1 MGSTLYAIAP
11 LPPSSHAYPA
21 DSFAEATALEAELNG
36 MVTGEVRF
44 DRGTRALYATDSS
57 NYRQVPIGVVL
68 PRTREDVINA
78 VAVCRRFGAPLLS
91 RGAGTS
97 LAGQCCNVAVVLDFS
112 KYMNAVLEVNAAEQ
126 WARVEPGIVL
136 DTLQYH
142 VKQHGLFFAPDPAT
156 HSHCTLGG
164 MIGNN
169 SCGSHALYGGKTD
182 DNTLE
187 LEVLLYDGTILT
199 VGPTSDEELHTIIAA
214 GGRRGEIYAGLLRL
228 REEYAGLVR
237 ERFPDIPRRVSGYN
251 LDDLLP
257 EGGFHVARAL
267 VGSEATCVVVL
278 SAKLRLMHHPG
289 CRTLVVA
296 GYPNIFQAADAVPS
310 ILQHRPIALEG
321 VDRKLIQ
328 QMQAKAMLADNIA
341 LLPPGDG
348 WLYVEFGADTAEA
361 SRTQADAFAAML
373 PADVHRQVLYASA
386 DQKKLWEVRES
397 ALGATAISPG
407 EGMRSEGW
415 EDHAV
420 APEQLGAYLRG
431 FQALLDEF
439 GYTTAYYGHFGQACV
454 HVRIDFDLRSEPG
467 IRTFRGFLDR
477 AADLVVAH
485 GGSLSGEHGD
495 GQARGALLE
504 RMYGPELIYA
514 FERFKDLWDPAGK
527 MNPGKLV
534 RARQPHADLRF
545 GADYAPAQPETH
557 FSFTRD
563 NGSLAQAV
571 ERCVGVGKCRKEDAG
586 TMCPSYMATRDERH
600 STRGRAHALW
610 EMLQGEVVGHR
621 PAGASA
627 ADADA
632 AMWNDTHVKETLDLC
647 LSCKACKSECPVSVD
662 MSTYKAEFM
671 SHYYVKNRRPLHAY
685 AFGYIDKLARL
696 GAMFSPELLNLV
708 LKVPGVGFAGKWLL
722 GVAQERTIPEFA
734 PVPFTHTLPREQDG
748 QAEVVLWPD
757 TFNNYFDPQAAS
769 AAKAVLERAGFRVHV
784 PQEHVCCGRPL
795 YDFGF
800 LEEAKR
806 YMLRNVERVGWAID
820 AGLPVVVLEPSCAS
834 VFRDDAPDL
843 LPGNARVQRLAKQT
857 FLLSEF
863 LEHFAPE
870 WQPPQWPVE
879 TVVQGH
885 CHHKALMKMTAE
897 EAVLRRMGATTNV
910 LDAGCC
916 GMAGPFGFER
926 DKLEVSQALA
936 NRRLVPAV
944 QAAPAHAAILADGFS
959 CREAIKQNTRR
970 EGIHLAE
977 LLDLAGRPDRDS
989 APPEVLARLPLR
1001 QARVKARQRLALGA
1015 AAMAVAAAVLYTSLR
1030 RRPGRD

>member
-1 MGSTLYAIAP
+1 M
-11 LPPSSHAYPA
+11 
-21 DSFAEATALEAELNG
+21 
-36 MVTGEVRF
+36 
-44 DRGTRALYATDSS
+44 
-57 NYRQVPIGVVL
+57 
-68 PRTREDVINA
+68 
-78 VAVCRRFGAPLLS
+78 
-91 RGAGTS
+91 
-97 LAGQCCNVAVVLDFS
+97 
-112 KYMNAVLEVNAAEQ
+112 
-126 WARVEPGIVL
+126 
-136 DTLQYH
+136 
-142 VKQHGLFFAPDPAT
+142 
-156 HSHCTLGG
+156 
-164 MIGNN
+164 
-169 SCGSHALYGGKTD
+169 
-182 DNTLE
+182 
-187 LEVLLYDGTILT
+187 
-199 VGPTSDEELHTIIAA
+199 
-214 GGRRGEIYAGLLRL
+214 
-228 REEYAGLVR
+228 
-237 ERFPDIPRRVSGYN
+237 
-251 LDDLLP
+251 P

-296 GYPNIFQAADAVPS
+296 GYPDIFQAADAVPS
-310 ILQHRPIALEG
+310 ILQHKPIALEG

-341 LLPPGDG
+341 LLPPGNG
-348 WLYVEFGADTAEA
+348 WLYVEFGADTAQQ
-361 SRTQADAFAAML
+361 SRAQAETFAASL
-373 PADVHRQVLYASA
+373 PAEVHRQVLVASA
-386 DQKKLWEVRES
+386 DQKRLWEVRES
-397 ALGATAISPG
+397 ALGATAITPG
-407 EGMRSEGW
+407 EVQRSEGW

-420 APEQLGAYLRG
+420 SPEQLGSYLRG

-467 IRTFRGFLDR
+467 IRHFRAFLDR

-504 RMYGPELIYA
+504 RMYGSELIHA

-527 MNPGKLV
+527 MNPGKLI

-545 GADYAPAQPETH
+545 GADYAPAAPETH
-557 FSFTRD
+557 FSLSRD

-621 PAGASA
+621 PANAPK

-632 AMWNDTHVKETLDLC
+632 AMWNDEHVKETLDLC

-671 SHYYVKNRRPLHAY
+671 SHYYRQNRRPLHAY
-685 AFGYIDKLARL
+685 AFGYIDRLAQL
-696 GAMFSPELLNLV
+696 GAMLSPELLNLI

-722 GVAQERTIPEFA
+722 GVAQERMVPEFA
-734 PVPFTHTLPREQDG
+734 PVPFTHTLPRKHTG
-748 QAEVVLWPD
+748 PAEVVLWPD
-757 TFNNYFDPQAAS
+757 TFNNYFDPQAAA

-784 PQEHVCCGRPL
+784 PREHVCCGRPL

-843 LPGNARVQRLAKQT
+843 LPGNERVQRLAKQT

-863 LEHFAPE
+863 LEQFAPD
-870 WQPPQWPVE
+870 WQLPQWPVE
-879 TVVQGH
+879 AVVQGH

-897 EAVLRRMGATTNV
+897 EAVLRRMGANAAV

-916 GMAGPFGFER
+916 GMAGPFGFEA
-926 DKLEVSQALA
+926 DKIEVSQALA

-944 QAAPAHAAILADGFS
+944 QTAPAHAVILADGFS
-959 CREAIKQNTRR
+959 CREAIKQNSHR

-977 LLDLAGRPDRDS
+977 LLDLASRPDRDS
-989 APPEVLARLPLR
+989 APPEVLSRAPLLAARR
-1001 QARVKARQRLALGA
+1001 KARTRLVCTAFAVALA
-1015 AAMAVAAAVLYTSLR
+1015 AAAFLR
-1030 RRPGRD
+1030 SRK